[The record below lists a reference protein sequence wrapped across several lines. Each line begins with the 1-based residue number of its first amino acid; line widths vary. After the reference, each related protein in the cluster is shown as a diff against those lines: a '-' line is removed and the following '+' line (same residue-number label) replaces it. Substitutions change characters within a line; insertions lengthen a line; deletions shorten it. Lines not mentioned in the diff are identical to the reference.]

1 MIKREKSEVGRDNSE
16 DDDDADDDDDDND
29 YDDDDDVKEKTVKH
43 QHRKNSCR
51 QHQQPNAS
59 VSLHNLQIIFDCF
72 NMKRLKTQCLQSSYF
87 YQHQQ

>member
-1 MIKREKSEVGRDNSE
+1 MMIMIWSFHQEPIEMIKREKSEVGRDNSE

-51 QHQQPNAS
+51 
-59 VSLHNLQIIFDCF
+59 
-72 NMKRLKTQCLQSSYF
+72 
-87 YQHQQ
+87 